1 MSSRQ
6 AAWYYFST
14 SEGKSYADAELVPEA
29 AGSQSPSVPILEE
42 LSSHGKSWKTCIEYP
57 ESDGLR
63 AQGAERRG
71 LRGV

>member
-1 MSSRQ
+1 MQMQSCSRSCWEPV
-6 AAWYYFST
+6 AFGAY
-14 SEGKSYADAELVPEA
+14 
-29 AGSQSPSVPILEE
+29 LEE